1 MSSNELSAKL
11 IHHFEP
17 HMRELGASLIGLGQ
31 VQVYEMGA
39 ERARVMTS
47 ESNAKVH
54 STLSWTQIRD
64 HRSLKVSCD
73 CTHFKYKGLCKHL
86 WASILSVDGRSF
98 AHGAPLAGK
107 IDIVMGEGEADD
119 SLALTEKAREQQ
131 REKSPAKAPY
141 HNPSLHLL
149 ARSLARSRAIE
160 TTERSSQVKENQLCF
175 ELVLKEANENNVHL
189 ILHTRE
195 RKSGSNDWGLPKAF
209 NATKERLAEL
219 SDPSDV
225 ALAELLRK
233 MTYWDNPN
241 ATMRASTRA
250 KQSIAEV
257 PPALFDMVFTMLSEK
272 GRLFIP
278 GDEGKPNFLVWRSKK
293 YFRARIKVEKSEEY
307 WYLRGEFASNQIV
320 LLHSQTKP
328 LWWAGL
334 IVAGNQLCRLNT
346 YGLGPFFSTLKE
358 KKSNALKFEDSEE
371 VRIDLRKFLIES
383 VGAQNITGDLEG
395 SEQEGQ
401 PDKADQGLGI
411 NLRILSPTATLK
423 VELSHSAHQTLL
435 AAKVRMEYQG
445 VEMIPLSAEALP
457 IRIKEGFSFMRN
469 LDREASLM
477 EELTSDP
484 AVTLMPREIDPPLTI
499 RFEAFSDVV
508 AKLTKS
514 GWIVKGHSGTR
525 HETKIV
531 APTRKESRLKTF
543 EEWIEFRGEIEFE
556 GEVFDLPTLLAKL
569 KEGKY
574 ITLADGSM
582 GLVPEEWLKKQLAMA
597 QLGEKDD
604 DHFKLDKKNIPFID
618 LLLEEM
624 PELKFDHS
632 LGELRERLKK
642 WRDSSEVHLPNS
654 FRAELRP
661 YQRVGLKWMQFIS
674 HLGLGGCLAD
684 DMGLG
689 KTVQVLALLESR
701 RLDLLKEKNKL
712 PTLVVLPK
720 SLMPNWRAEAAS
732 FAPSMTIWSYEG
744 KPSEREKMRHGLT
757 GEEAPDVVLTTYGL
771 VRQDISELSQI
782 PFDYVILDE
791 AQAIKNDQSQSAK
804 SVRELTARGRLAIT
818 GTPIEN
824 GLDEL
829 YSLFHFLLPSVFGH
843 RVIKQTLLK
852 GNEDVT
858 KNILGALRPF
868 ILRRTK
874 SEVLS
879 DLPSKTESIL
889 YCEMEEDQKHFYAGL
904 HRSYKA
910 SIGGELES
918 EGAKASVHVLEAMLR
933 LRQAACDP
941 HLVDPHLPN
950 STSAKHEVLIHKL
963 LDIKATGAKALI
975 FSQFTSHLKL
985 IRAKLDAHHIKSSYL
1000 DGSTNNR
1007 EEAINAFKED
1017 PECTVFLISLKAGGF
1032 GLNLTEASYVF
1043 LMDPWWNPA
1052 VEAQAIDRIHR
1063 IGQKQAVFA
1072 YRIVTRGTIEEKVL
1086 QLQQQKRLVASEL
1099 VTTDGVTL
1107 KQMSLSDLNFL
1118 FS

>member
-1 MSSNELSAKL
+1 
-11 IHHFEP
+11 
-17 HMRELGASLIGLGQ
+17 MRELGASLIGLGQ
-31 VQVYEMGA
+31 VQVYEMNA
-39 ERARVMTS
+39 EQARIMTTEGDS
-47 ESNAKVH
+47 KIH
-54 STLSWTQIRD
+54 SSLGWTQIRD
-64 HRSLKVSCD
+64 HRSLLVSCD

-86 WASILSVDGRSF
+86 WASIMSVDARAFS
-98 AHGAPLAGK
+98 HGAPLTSK
-107 IDIVMGEGEADD
+107 IDLVMGDSEKDD
-119 SLALTEKAREQQ
+119 SLSLTERARDSASE
-131 REKSPAKAPY
+131 RPAPKAPF
-141 HNPSLHLL
+141 HNPGLHLL

-160 TTERSSQVKENQLCF
+160 TSERALGVRENQLWF
-175 ELVLKEANENNVHL
+175 ELVLKEASESNIHL
-189 ILHTRE
+189 VMHTRE
-195 RKSGSNDWGLPKAF
+195 RKSGTDDWGLPKVF
-209 NATKERLAEL
+209 NATKERLSEL
-219 SDPSDV
+219 SDPSDI

-241 ATMRASTRA
+241 ATMRANSRS

-257 PPALFDMVFTMLSEK
+257 APALFDMVFSMLSEK
-272 GRLFIP
+272 GRLFIM
-278 GDEGKPNFLVWRSKK
+278 GQEGKPVSLVWRPKK
-293 YFRARIKVEKSEEY
+293 YFRARIKVEKSEEF

-320 LLHSQTKP
+320 LLHNQTKP

-346 YGLGPFFSTLKE
+346 YGLGPFFSNLGE
-358 KKSNALKFEDSEE
+358 KKTNALKFEDSPE
-371 VRIDLRKFLIES
+371 VRADLRKFLIES
-383 VGAQNITGDLEG
+383 VGAQNITGDLGTQSTQSKEDR
-395 SEQEGQ
+395 EEREEEL
-401 PDKADQGLGI
+401 GLGI
-411 NLRILSPTATLK
+411 NLRILNPTPTLK
-423 VELSHSAHQTLL
+423 VELSHNTLQTLL

-445 VEMIPLSAEALP
+445 VEMIALSAEALP

-469 LDREASLM
+469 LEREASLL

-499 RFEAFSDVV
+499 RFEAFIDVV
-508 AKLTKS
+508 SKLTKN
-514 GWIVKGHSGTR
+514 GWIIKGHTGSKSEVR
-525 HETKIV
+525 VV
-531 APTRKESRLKTF
+531 APTRVESRLRTF
-543 EEWIEFRGEIEFE
+543 EDWIEFKGEVEFE
-556 GEVFDLPTLLAKL
+556 GEVFDLPTLLSKL
-569 KEGKY
+569 KDGKY
-574 ITLADGSM
+574 ITLASGAM
-582 GLVPEEWLKKQLAMA
+582 GLVPEEWLRRQLAMA
-597 QLGEKDD
+597 QLGEKSE
-604 DHFKLDKKNIPFID
+604 DHFKLDLKNLPFID

-624 PELKFDHS
+624 PGVKFDHN

-642 WRDSSEVHLPNS
+642 WRDSSEVNLPSS
-654 FRAELRP
+654 FKAELRP
-661 YQRVGLKWMQFIS
+661 YQKVGLKWMQFVS

-701 RLDLLKEKNKL
+701 RLELLKTNAKL

-720 SLMPNWRAEAAS
+720 SLMPNWRSEAQT

-744 KPSEREKMRHGLT
+744 KPSDREKMRQDLT
-757 GEEAPDVVLTTYGL
+757 SSASPDVVLTTYGL
-771 VRQDISELSQI
+771 VRQDIDELTKVD
-782 PFDYVILDE
+782 FDYVILDE

-804 SVRELTARGRLAIT
+804 AVRELNANGRLAIT

-879 DLPSKTESIL
+879 DLPAKTESIL
-889 YCEMEEDQKHFYAGL
+889 YCEMEEDQKRFYAGL
-904 HRSYKA
+904 QATYKA
-910 SIGGELES
+910 SLANDLEAES
-918 EGAKASVHVLEAMLR
+918 AKANVHVLEAMLR

-941 HLVDPHLPN
+941 LLVDPHLLN
-950 STSAKHEVLIHKL
+950 SSAAKHEVLIHKL
-963 LDIKATGAKALI
+963 LDIKASGARALI

-985 IRAKLDAHHIKSSYL
+985 IREKLNAHHIKSSYL
-1000 DGSTNNR
+1000 DGSTNDR
-1007 EEAINAFKED
+1007 EAAINAFKED
-1017 PECTVFLISLKAGGF
+1017 PDCTVFLISLKAGGF

-1086 QLQQQKRLVASEL
+1086 QLQQEKRLVASEL
-1099 VTTDGVTL
+1099 ETTDGKAL

>member
-1 MSSNELSAKL
+1 
-11 IHHFEP
+11 
-17 HMRELGASLIGLGQ
+17 MRELGASLIGLGQ
-31 VQVYEMGA
+31 VQVYEMNPEGA
-39 ERARVMTS
+39 RIMTTEGS
-47 ESNAKVH
+47 SKIH
-54 STLSWTQIRD
+54 SALSWIQIRD
-64 HRSLKVSCD
+64 HRSLLVSCD
-73 CTHFKYKGLCKHL
+73 CTHFKFKGLCKHL

-98 AHGAPLAGK
+98 SHGTPLTSK
-107 IDIVMGEGEADD
+107 VDIVLGESGDTD
-119 SLALTEKAREQQ
+119 SLALSEKASASTPQ
-131 REKSPAKAPY
+131 KIAPKAPY
-141 HNPSLHLL
+141 HNSHLHLL

-160 TTERSSQVKENQLCF
+160 TSERSLGVKENQLWF
-175 ELVLKEANENNVHL
+175 ELVLKEASENNIHL
-189 ILHTRE
+189 IMHTRE
-195 RKSGSNDWGLPKAF
+195 RKSGSDDWGVPKAF
-209 NATKERLAEL
+209 NATKERLTEL
-219 SDPSDV
+219 SDPSDI

-241 ATMRASTRA
+241 ATMRANSRA

-272 GRLFIP
+272 GRLFIS
-278 GDEGKPNFLVWRSKK
+278 GEDGKPVSLVWRSKK
-293 YFRARIKVEKSEEY
+293 YFRARIKVEKSDNH

-320 LLHSQTKP
+320 LLHNQTKP

-346 YGLGPFFSTLKE
+346 YGLGPFFTGLME
-358 KKSNALKFEDSEE
+358 KKTNALKFEDSEE
-371 VRIDLRKFLIES
+371 AREDLRKFLIES
-383 VGAQNITGDLEG
+383 VGAQNIAGDLD
-395 SEQEGQ
+395 SESETGTTEQTKSESS
-401 PDKADQGLGI
+401 LGI
-411 NLRILSPTATLK
+411 KLRILNPTPTLK
-423 VELSHSAHQTLL
+423 VELSHSGLQTLL

-445 VEMIPLSAEALP
+445 VEMIALSAEALP
-457 IRIKEGFSFMRN
+457 IRIKEGYSFMRN

-484 AVTLMPREIDPPLTI
+484 AITLLPREVDAPLTI
-499 RFEAFSDVV
+499 RFEAFIDVV
-508 AKLTKS
+508 SKLTRS
-514 GWIVKGHSGTR
+514 GWIVKGHSG
-525 HETKIV
+525 HKSETKII
-531 APTRKESRLKTF
+531 APTRRESRLKTF
-543 EEWIEFRGEIEFE
+543 EDWIEFQGELEFE

-569 KEGKY
+569 KEGKF

-582 GLVPEEWLKKQLAMA
+582 GLVPEEWLRKQLAMA
-597 QLGEKDD
+597 QLGTASG

-624 PELKFDHS
+624 PGVKIDHN

-642 WRDSSEVHLPNS
+642 WRDSSEVILPNS
-654 FRAELRP
+654 FKAELRP
-661 YQRVGLKWMQFIS
+661 YQKVGLKWMQFIS

-701 RLDLLKEKNKL
+701 RIELLKGRNKL

-720 SLMPNWRAEAAS
+720 SLMPNWRAEAQS
-732 FAPSMTIWSYEG
+732 FAPSMSVWSYEG
-744 KPSEREKMRHGLT
+744 KPSEREAMR
-757 GEEAPDVVLTTYGL
+757 EELKGASAPDVVLTTYGL
-771 VRQDISELSQI
+771 VRQDIDELSKI
-782 PFDYVILDE
+782 PFDYTILDE

-804 SVRELTARGRLAIT
+804 AVRELNARGRLAIT

-889 YCEMEEDQKHFYAGL
+889 YCEMEEDQKRFYAGL
-904 HRSYKA
+904 HASYKA
-910 SIGGELES
+910 SIGNELEGES
-918 EGAKASVHVLEAMLR
+918 AKANVHVLEAMLR

-941 HLVDPHLPN
+941 LLVDPHLGH
-950 STSAKHEVLIHKL
+950 SSAAKHEVLIHKL
-963 LDIKATGAKALI
+963 LDIKASGARALI

-985 IRAKLDAHHIKSSYL
+985 IRKKLDAHHIKSSYL

-1086 QLQQQKRLVASEL
+1086 QLQQEKRMVASEL
-1099 VTTDGVTL
+1099 ESTDGVTL
-1107 KQMSLSDLNFL
+1107 KQMSLKDLNFL